1 MKKKMFATLTT
12 HDGKTKSIYVFVDEE
27 TAAML
32 ATITDKETV
41 NQYLIGEYKL
51 QMSEYEYRRHT
62 VSFEEAQEKGIEL
75 VSPIDLL
82 EDVIKEEEAETM
94 RNAIKQL
101 DSQQQWLME
110 QLYFDGRRQSDI
122 ARELGVTRNAI
133 RDRLRVI
140 YKKIKK
146 FLKK

>member
-12 HDGKTKSIYVFVDEE
+12 HDGKSKSIYVFVDEE

-32 ATITDKETV
+32 ATVTDKEAV

-62 VSFEEAQEKGIEL
+62 VSFEEAQERGIEL

-82 EDVIKEEEAETM
+82 EETIKAEEEEQI

-101 DSQQQWLME
+101 DPQQQWLME
-110 QLYFDGRRQSDI
+110 QIFYERRTKSEI
-122 ARELGVTRNAI
+122 AREMGIDHTSL

-140 YKKIKK
+140 TKKIKK
-146 FLKK
+146 YLHK

>member
-62 VSFEEAQEKGIEL
+62 LSFEEAQEKGIEL

-82 EDVIKEEEAETM
+82 EETIKAEEAETLQ
-94 RNAIKQL
+94 NAIKKL
-101 DSQQQWLME
+101 DPQQQWLME
-110 QLYFDGRRQSDI
+110 QVFFERRTKCDV
-122 ARELGVTRNAI
+122 ARELGIDHTSL

-140 YKKIKK
+140 FKKIKK
-146 FLKK
+146 YLQK